1 MSGRSRA
8 AGRATCDRL
17 RAPRACLAP
26 VGAKSG
32 QATSRRRRTRR
43 QSRPSEREGGRD
55 GHRRSVRRSCALSM
69 PGRTPACTAPAAHRC
84 GRRKSSGEEG
94 FEALAEHKYDGSRVP
109 IWDDVISAGERRA
122 YEKAGWGGR
131 VGFGQRPALLVT
143 DMYRAFVDPAYP
155 FSSETSVETASQIR
169 ILLEAF
175 RRRSLPVFFSTE
187 RPAQNAAD
195 RGRWKVKAADG
206 AQMTE
211 AAAYEIWPDIAPV
224 KGESVLVKTYPS
236 AFFGTTLS

>member
-1 MSGRSRA
+1 M
-8 AGRATCDRL
+8 
-17 RAPRACLAP
+17 
-26 VGAKSG
+26 
-32 QATSRRRRTRR
+32 
-43 QSRPSEREGGRD
+43 
-55 GHRRSVRRSCALSM
+55 
-69 PGRTPACTAPAAHRC
+69 
-84 GRRKSSGEEG
+84 
-94 FEALAEHKYDGSRVP
+94 P

-236 AFFGTTLS
+236 AFFGTTLSSQLIYLSVDTLIVTGTVTSGCVRATCLDAFNYNFRVIVPQECVCDRGAASHKVALFEIDMKYGDVVALDEVLDYVQAVNLGPG